1 MHTRTVQRAA
11 YSTSALLGMGLVF
24 IGARFLLTPEAAE
37 RAFGLRFDEGENY
50 AFHSIKGIRD
60 LFSGIVIVIFAL
72 LGQRQA
78 LAIVL
83 GVGSIIPLTDMLI
96 VLTNPGAIRSAA
108 WIHGATVVIAL
119 LLVVIFLKGGDS
131 TQ

>member
-1 MHTRTVQRAA
+1 M
-11 YSTSALLGMGLVF
+11 
-24 IGARFLLTPEAAE
+24 
-37 RAFGLRFDEGENY
+37 RFDEGGNY

-60 LFSGIVIVIFAL
+60 LFSGLIIVILAL
-72 LGQRQA
+72 MRQRQA

-83 GVGSIIPLTDMLI
+83 GVGSIIPLTDMVI

-119 LLVVIFLKGGDS
+119 LLVIIFLNDGDP
-131 TQ
+131 TLPKAK